1 MGASPADSA
10 TSARPMWASGR
21 FAVLALVLV
30 VLIASYASSLRAWLQ
45 QRAEL
50 DAARERIISG
60 EAQVEALT
68 EQAQRWRD
76 PAYVEQQA
84 RERLTW
90 VMPGEVGYSVI
101 DEDGTTLGPKAEL
114 GQPVSLAEDPT
125 TWYGSLWGTV
135 EEAGKTAAE
144 LRAERAP
151 AVSGV
156 LRAPSEKPHDS
167 P

>member
-1 MGASPADSA
+1 MGASPADSP
-10 TSARPMWASGR
+10 TVARPMWASGR

-45 QRAEL
+45 QRAEME
-50 DAARERIISG
+50 AARERIISG

-101 DEDGTTLGPKAEL
+101 EEDGTTLGPKAEL

-144 LRAERAP
+144 LRAARAP

-156 LRAPSEKPHDS
+156 LRAPSAKPHNS

>member
-1 MGASPADSA
+1 MGASPADSP
-10 TSARPMWASGR
+10 TVARPMWASGR

-45 QRAEL
+45 QRAEME
-50 DAARERIISG
+50 AARERIISG

-101 DEDGTTLGPKAEL
+101 EEDGTTLGPKAEL

-156 LRAPSEKPHDS
+156 LRAPSAKPHNS

>member
-1 MGASPADSA
+1 MGASPADA
-10 TSARPMWASGR
+10 PTHARPVWASGR
-21 FAVLALVLV
+21 FAVLVLVLV
-30 VLIASYASSLRAWLQ
+30 VLVASYASSLRAWLQ
-45 QRAEL
+45 QRAEME
-50 DAARERIISG
+50 AARERITSG
-60 EAQVEALT
+60 EAQVEELT
-68 EQAQRWRD
+68 AQAERWRD

-84 RERLTW
+84 RERLAW

-114 GQPVSLAEDPT
+114 GQPVSLAQEPT
-125 TWYGSLWGTV
+125 TWYASLWGTV

-156 LRAPSEKPHDS
+156 LRAPSGKRHSS

>member
-1 MGASPADSA
+1 
-10 TSARPMWASGR
+10 MWASGR

-45 QRAEL
+45 QRAEME
-50 DAARERIISG
+50 AARERIISG

-101 DEDGTTLGPKAEL
+101 EEDGTTLGPKAEL

-144 LRAERAP
+144 LRAARAP

-156 LRAPSEKPHDS
+156 LRAPSAKPHNS

>member
-1 MGASPADSA
+1 MGASPADSP
-10 TSARPMWASGR
+10 THARPVWASGR

-45 QRAEL
+45 QRAEIE
-50 DAARERIISG
+50 AARERITSG
-60 EAQVEALT
+60 EAQVQELT
-68 EQAQRWRD
+68 AQAERWRD

-84 RERLTW
+84 RERLAW

-114 GQPVSLAEDPT
+114 GQPVSLAEEPT

-156 LRAPSEKPHDS
+156 LRAPSDGRRGS

>member
-1 MGASPADSA
+1 MGASPADSP
-10 TSARPMWASGR
+10 TSARPVWASGR

-50 DAARERIISG
+50 DAARERIVSG

-144 LRAERAP
+144 LRAARAP

-156 LRAPSEKPHDS
+156 LRAPSAKPHNS